1 MKNMLYRWINRIR
14 LKQKLFLSY
23 LIVIIIP
30 ITVLGIYNYWQSKQ
44 LLGVQAEQSLER
56 SADTIAQNMNF
67 KLEQYRNT
75 ANIILY
81 NSAIQKIVSTTYL
94 DYVNLR
100 WDLDQYLYQQFKM
113 IVALNKEIVHLT
125 IYTEADIPESGTA
138 LVSATRVANEA
149 WYKQAVGHSAPVW
162 GWDSGHVYL
171 ASPFPSLMVNGKNNV
186 LYMNIDYD
194 QFFAPISQLTSD
206 LGIIVADTAGEIIY
220 SNQGQIDDRLGM
232 ADMKEQD
239 IIKSDGGTSLI
250 GGQRMLVVKNAISQG
265 NWFMYTY
272 VPVSQVSPDAGNI
285 IKATLIVIGLC
296 LLLLIGIILLLSNT
310 MIKRIH
316 LLLTWMKRVEQ
327 GELNLQIKTT
337 STDEIGDLTVRF
349 GNMLHRL
356 NNLIQEV
363 YANTIVQK
371 EAELRALQA
380 QISPHFLYNT
390 LSFINWRALRS
401 DEHEISHVVTSLSKF
416 YRTVLNKGDQI
427 IAVKDEI
434 DNIKSYLD
442 IVRMMKDNSFDVIYE
457 IDERI
462 YSYRMINFILQPLVE
477 NAIQHGIEKDDSD
490 KGILRITASLEQDT
504 ILFTVEDNGVGI
516 PEEII
521 GELLTAQSS
530 GYGLKNV
537 NERIQLK
544 FGSEYGIEIS
554 SQIGKGT
561 VMKVV
566 IPRITR

>member
-1 MKNMLYRWINRIR
+1 MKKVIYRWLNRIR

-23 LIVIIIP
+23 LAVIIIP
-30 ITVLGIYNYWQSKQ
+30 IAILGSYNYLQSKQ

-67 KLEQYRNT
+67 KLEQYKNT

-81 NSAIQKIVSTTYL
+81 NSSIQKIISTPYL

-113 IVALNKEIVHLT
+113 IVALNKEIVQLS
-125 IYTEADIPESGTA
+125 IYTDTNMPESGTA
-138 LVSATRVANEA
+138 IISANRIAEEA
-149 WYKQAVGHSAPVW
+149 WYKEVVENSAPVW
-162 GWDSGHVYL
+162 GRDSGQVYL

-186 LYMNIDYD
+186 LYINIVYD
-194 QFFAPISQLTSD
+194 QFFTTISQLTRN
-206 LGIIVADTAGEIIY
+206 LGIIVADTAGEVIY
-220 SNQGQIDDRLGM
+220 SNKKQVEGLLGM
-232 ADMKEQD
+232 ANIKEQD
-239 IIKSDGGTSLI
+239 IIKSVGGTSLI
-250 GGQRMLVVKNAISQG
+250 GGQRMLVIKNDIPQAK
-265 NWFMYTY
+265 WTMYTY

-296 LLLLIGIILLLSNT
+296 MLILLGIILLLSNT

-316 LLLTWMKRVEQ
+316 ILITWMKRVEQ
-327 GELNLQIKTT
+327 GELNLQIQTS

-349 GNMLHRL
+349 GNMLKRL

-363 YANTIVQK
+363 YANKIVQK

-390 LSFINWRALRS
+390 LSFINWKALRS

-416 YRTVLNKGDQI
+416 YRTALNKGDQI
-427 IAVKDEI
+427 IAVRDELE
-434 DNIKSYLD
+434 NIESYLE
-442 IVRMMKDNSFDVIYE
+442 IVQIMKDYSFDVIYE
-457 IDERI
+457 IDERV
-462 YSYRMINFILQPLVE
+462 YSYRVINLILQPLVE
-477 NAIQHGIEKDDSD
+477 NAIKHGIEKKEPDR
-490 KGILRITASLEQDT
+490 GQLRITAALGEDT
-504 ILFTVEDNGVGI
+504 IQFTVEDDGAGI
-516 PEEII
+516 PEGMI
-521 GELLTAQSS
+521 GELLTSQSS

-544 FGSEYGIEIS
+544 FGSEYGVEIS

-561 VMKVV
+561 IMKIA
-566 IPRITR
+566 IPRIAK